1 MRIKKWND
9 FLSYIKESKSEKELG
24 FWKIEEDDIRDYFQ
38 ESIDEGYKI
47 QVEFGFVGQSKYY
60 SSRHYSCNSAYGEEF
75 TKKIVAGKNQP
86 AISIKIEEDRPS
98 NKDVSD
104 NLKFAHS
111 IISEEADAEIAI
123 LDSDGEIRNIDGVVA
138 KGGLF
143 LTDTQQAEDYIE
155 FLVKQKEIVDIT
167 QKQLAEHY
175 KWGSY
180 ETKGDL
186 IFVEYSLE
194 DLADEM
200 LARDANY
207 KDILINGDDGSF
219 HDNHW
224 NSDYQPDLDSLF
236 QYHLEKE
243 SKEILIKAL
252 IKEAGGLEQ
261 FVSSLG
267 NKCDAVSYDEIKSMM
282 EDKEGEPESD
292 KQERK
297 TDDIAEYLIKDR
309 FNSILKKAAKGSDI
323 VSDIQQS
330 YGDWAANAHADK
342 NLQEIKDEFDSIL
355 DKNFTY
361 EKGTRE
367 VEKKYKDTS
376 GNFHTYRDEETF
388 YSIKF
393 SNDWIEDMEI
403 DDLENEKLT
412 NIFEAYLDTNE
423 MTRYELD
430 PHFSDYGN
438 VDDKA
443 WNRDVKSNLIGFLKN
458 NK

>member
-1 MRIKKWND
+1 VRIKKWND

-60 SSRHYSCNSAYGEEF
+60 SYKESKYIYGEEF

-86 AISIKIEEDRPS
+86 AISIRIEEDRPS

-143 LTDTQQAEDYIE
+143 FTDAQQAEDYIE

-175 KWGSY
+175 NWGSY

-194 DLADEM
+194 DLAEEI
-200 LARDANY
+200 LARDSSY
-207 KDILINGDDGSF
+207 KDLLINGEGMG
-219 HDNHW
+219 DNYW
-224 NSDYQPDLDSLF
+224 GSDYQPDLDSLF

-267 NKCDAVSYDEIKSMM
+267 NNCDAVSYDEIKSMM

-297 TDDIAEYLIKDR
+297 IKDITEYLIKER
-309 FNSILKKAAKGSDI
+309 FNTILKKAAKGSDI

-330 YGDWAANAHADK
+330 YGDWAMNAHADT

-355 DKNFTY
+355 DKNFKY
-361 EKGTRE
+361 IKGTRE
-367 VEKKYKDTS
+367 VEKKSKFNKDEN
-376 GNFHTYRDEETF
+376 GNWRTYTDEETF
-388 YSIKF
+388 YSIQF

-403 DDLENEKLT
+403 DNLEGENLT
-412 NIFEAYLDTNE
+412 NIFEQYLYSNE

-443 WNRDVKSNLIGFLKN
+443 WNRDERSGLLRFL

>member
-1 MRIKKWND
+1 MKIKRWND
-9 FLSYIKESKSEKELG
+9 FLSYIKESK
-24 FWKIEEDDIRDYFQ
+24 EETEEEFNPWMLDEEDIRDYFQ

-86 AISIKIEEDRPS
+86 AISIRIEEDRPS

-111 IISEEADAEIAI
+111 IISEEADAEIVI

-143 LTDTQQAEDYIE
+143 FTDTQQTEDYIE
-155 FLVKQKEIVDIT
+155 FLVKQKESVDIT

-175 KWGSY
+175 NWGSY

-207 KDILINGDDGSF
+207 KDLLINGEGMG
-219 HDNHW
+219 DNYW
-224 NSDYQPDLDSLF
+224 GSDYQPDLDSLF

-267 NKCDAVSYDEIKSMM
+267 NNCDTVSYDDIKSMM

-297 TDDIAEYLIKDR
+297 IKDITEYLIKER
-309 FNSILKKAAKGSDI
+309 FNAILKKAAKGSDI

-330 YGDWAANAHADK
+330 YGDWAMNAHADT
-342 NLQEIKDEFDSIL
+342 NLEEIRAEFDDIVG
-355 DKNFTY
+355 KNFTY

-388 YSIKF
+388 YSIQF

-403 DDLENEKLT
+403 DNLEEERLT
-412 NIFEAYLDTNE
+412 NIFEQYLYSNE